1 VLRSRGGE
9 SLEPNKSAH
18 KKDSA
23 QNDRLWAGRFNQP
36 QDMLFDRL
44 NASLPYDRIL
54 APYDIRGSKVHVGM
68 LGSIGVLDGK
78 EVDVLTSGL
87 DQVLAEYET
96 GAFPGEAGDED
107 IHMAVERR
115 LTEIVGPV
123 GGKVHTGRSR
133 NDQVALDVQLYLRD
147 ATYGHARRALR
158 LMRVLLGRAQADGE
172 MIMPG
177 YTHLQRAQP
186 VLLSHH
192 LLAYVSML
200 ERDVRRFLRWR
211 DSSWMPLGAGAL
223 AGVNYALDRELVARE
238 LGFERVALNA
248 MDAVAARDAAMEYL
262 ATASIC
268 AVTLSRMA
276 DEVVLWSTQEF
287 GYMTL
292 PDSWSSGSSIM
303 PQKRNPDAAELVRG
317 KAAGF
322 LGREASLA
330 ALSKGLPLAYSKDL
344 QEDKLYLF
352 ASQRELDMCLDA
364 MGEMMT
370 VAEFHPDRSR
380 SAAEGGYAQATDVAD
395 YLVRKG
401 LSFRKAHRISGRLV
415 ALAAERGSTLSEM
428 RLEDLRDLSAQ
439 FDEQYYDI
447 VKLEA
452 VIAAKV
458 SPGGTSPRR
467 VEEQMLAAEK
477 VIAELEDELPAPA

>member
-1 VLRSRGGE
+1 MEPAIFSATSPLRALGIFGDFRWKCGAGPVGGVLRSRGGE

-177 YTHLQRAQP
+177 YTHLQRAPSMP
-186 VLLSHH
+186 VGCVSKIELYIQRNLVIPAATGVHLPSNRPHYLSQTSFHRH
-192 LLAYVSML
+192 M
-200 ERDVRRFLRWR
+200 DVLVPR
-211 DSSWMPLGAGAL
+211 L
-223 AGVNYALDRELVARE
+223 AGKRSRLILRQNLVQTAGQHIYFFSIQHTDGSQHAHMHFGSPNIIR
-238 LGFERVALNA
+238 RQ
-248 MDAVAARDAAMEYL
+248 DAVIR
-262 ATASIC
+262 
-268 AVTLSRMA
+268 
-276 DEVVLWSTQEF
+276 Q
-287 GYMTL
+287 
-292 PDSWSSGSSIM
+292 
-303 PQKRNPDAAELVRG
+303 
-317 KAAGF
+317 
-322 LGREASLA
+322 
-330 ALSKGLPLAYSKDL
+330 
-344 QEDKLYLF
+344 
-352 ASQRELDMCLDA
+352 
-364 MGEMMT
+364 
-370 VAEFHPDRSR
+370 
-380 SAAEGGYAQATDVAD
+380 
-395 YLVRKG
+395 
-401 LSFRKAHRISGRLV
+401 
-415 ALAAERGSTLSEM
+415 
-428 RLEDLRDLSAQ
+428 
-439 FDEQYYDI
+439 
-447 VKLEA
+447 
-452 VIAAKV
+452 
-458 SPGGTSPRR
+458 
-467 VEEQMLAAEK
+467 
-477 VIAELEDELPAPA
+477 